1 MKKYLLTFLGLFL
14 FIFNA
19 YSDEKVINE
28 NITFKSFKC
37 EQIKSEFIRTKSDNN
52 CLILQKLE
60 NHYEIKSNEH
70 SINTWN
76 SPQLLKYI
84 NNKDGNKIIAHTWNN
99 VVEWGKESDKQPFSH
114 LVDISLNSLD
124 DLFNTQNLELKSNHI
139 TPVSYTHLTLP
150 TILRV

>member
-1 MKKYLLTFLGLFL
+1 MKKILLTFSIIFL
-14 FIFNA
+14 FNLNS
-19 YSDEKVINE
+19 YSQDKVINE
-28 NITFKSFKC
+28 NIKFKPFKC

-60 NHYEIKSNEH
+60 NHYEIKSNQY

-99 VVEWGKESDKQPFSH
+99 VVKWGKQSDKQPFSH

-124 DLFNTQNLELKSNHI
+124 DLFKTQNLELNSNHR
-139 TPVSYTHLTLP
+139 T
-150 TILRV
+150 